1 MRRNKLIF
9 DGIDTSAFD
18 VFIAGEG
25 AYNSPERRGEMITIP
40 GRNGT
45 LFIDEDSFE
54 NIEVKYPAFM
64 GTFDQEVFRTQ
75 LRELR
80 SQFGARRTYKRL
92 EDTYHPDEFRLAVF
106 HSAIEAEPAFFNRA
120 GEFELTF
127 DCKPQRFLKS
137 GEEAI
142 VYMTDGEIENP
153 TPFAAKPLLHVDG
166 YGVITIGDYQ
176 IAVAEN
182 DTPFWID
189 TELMQAY
196 IPAAELY
203 DWTDESDATMTD
215 EHGFT
220 IEFAN
225 GPVTPRNMNE
235 YVIFKDHNYPLI
247 VPGVQAVE
255 ISDTINGLIIVPRW
269 WML

>member
-1 MRRNKLIF
+1 MSKNKLIF

-25 AYNSPERRGEMITIP
+25 AYNSPERRGEMVTIP

-64 GTFDQEVFRTQ
+64 GTYDQEVFRTQ

-80 SQFGARRTYKRL
+80 SQLGARRTYKRL

-106 HSAIEAEPAFFNRA
+106 HSAIETEPAFFNRA
-120 GEFELTF
+120 GELELTF

-137 GEEAI
+137 GEEAF
-142 VYMTDGEIENP
+142 VYLTDGEIVNP
-153 TPFAAKPLLHVDG
+153 TPFASKPLLKVTG
-166 YGVITIGDYQ
+166 NGTITIGDYQ
-176 IAVAEN
+176 VAINGADE
-182 DTPFWID
+182 PFWID
-189 TELMQAY
+189 TEIMETY
-196 IPAAELY
+196 VPAAEIY
-203 DWTDESDATMTD
+203 NFTDENDVDMTD
-215 EHGFT
+215 EHGFILT
-220 IEFAN
+220 FAD
-225 GPVTPRNMNE
+225 GHVTPRNMLQ
-235 YVIFKDHNYPLI
+235 YVTFKDHEFPKI
-247 VPGVQAVE
+247 EPGMQIVE
-255 ISDTINGLIIVPRW
+255 ITGLDELIIVPRW